1 MGVMLDFDLII
12 IGSGSGNSI
21 PNESMDGW
29 NIAIVEGGTFGG
41 TCLNVGCIPSKML
54 IYPADVI
61 GRAAAAQKLGV
72 AFDPPVVDWP
82 SIRDRTFGRIDT
94 ISESGKN
101 WRANLPNVTAFFG
114 YARMTGDCT
123 FDIDGQTIRGERVV
137 LAAGARPHLPDIDG
151 LAECGFHTSD
161 SIMRIDT
168 LPQHLVVLGA
178 GFIAN
183 EMAHVFASYGSKVTV
198 IARGTTILRGH
209 DDDVSQ
215 RFLEANRHRID
226 FRLGCAPVSARPGN
240 TDGSGCVITLES
252 GDEVAG
258 DALLVATGR
267 IPNSDLLEVA
277 CGGVEVDAD
286 GYVIVDKHLR
296 TSAPGVWALGDL
308 RNPHQLKHL
317 ANRDAR
323 VVQHNLL
330 HPDSLISIDERA
342 VPHAVF
348 AQPQIAACGATEQEL
363 VAAGTPFVV
372 GRRDFG
378 GTAAGWSMEDEVGF
392 AKVLVDPVARTL
404 LGAHIIGYQAAILI
418 QPLVQG
424 MQCGLTIDQM
434 ARDTIYPHPALSE
447 VIENAMLEAIG
458 ALDA

>member
-82 SIRDRTFGRIDT
+82 SIRDRTFEAAD
-94 ISESGKN
+94 
-101 WRANLPNVTAFFG
+101 
-114 YARMTGDCT
+114 ARGGAVDARC
-123 FDIDGQTIRGERVV
+123 GEALVGRGERVV

-198 IARGTTILRGH
+198 IARVMNLLRGH

-424 MQCGLTIDQM
+424 ITQS
-434 ARDTIYPHPALSE
+434 PE
-447 VIENAMLEAIG
+447 IG
-458 ALDA
+458 RV